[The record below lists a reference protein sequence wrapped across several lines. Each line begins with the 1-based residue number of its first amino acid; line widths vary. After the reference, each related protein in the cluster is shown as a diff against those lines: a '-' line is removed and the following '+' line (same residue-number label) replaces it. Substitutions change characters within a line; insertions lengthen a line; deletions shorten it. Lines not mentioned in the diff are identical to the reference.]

1 VSGLA
6 QLQARLQA
14 YLLGEAAAPEDLVRP
29 PRTGSAAERL
39 GIYRDAYAARLT
51 GVLRQDFP
59 GVAALAGAEFDGL
72 ARAYL
77 VCHPSTAPAV
87 RHLGRHFPEFLGAR
101 DPALAAMADFE
112 WALAGAF
119 DAPDCAPPDCAPLGF
134 ADLAGLPAEAW
145 PGLRLLFVPSL
156 RRRDLDASVPEAW
169 SAIQAGVPPP
179 PPAGGPVLPWVVW
192 RRDLTPH
199 FRPLE
204 ADEAAMLDA
213 ARDGADFA
221 ALCETLCTWH
231 APDAAP
237 ARAAGLLRAWI
248 EQGLVAATGRTSG

>member
-1 VSGLA
+1 MTGLA
-6 QLQARLQA
+6 QLQARVQA
-14 YLLGEAAAPEDLVRP
+14 YLLGDAAAPEDLVRA
-29 PRTGSAAERL
+29 PRGGSAGERL
-39 GIYRDAYAARLT
+39 GIYRNAYSARLI

-77 VCHPSTAPAV
+77 ARHPSTAPAV
-87 RHLGRHFPEFLGAR
+87 RHLGRHLPDFLTAA
-101 DPALAAMADFE
+101 DSALAGMAAFE

-119 DAPDCAPPDCAPLGF
+119 DAPDCTPLAFSGLSG
-134 ADLAGLPAEAW
+134 LAAESWA
-145 PGLRLLFVPSL
+145 GLRLLFVPSL
-156 RRRDLDASVPEAW
+156 RRLDLDATVPEAW
-169 SAIQAGVPPP
+169 SAIQAGAPP
-179 PPAGGPVLPWVVW
+179 PPAGGPVLPWLVW

-221 ALCETLCTWH
+221 ALCESLCAWH

-248 EQGLVAATGRTSG
+248 EQGLVAAIGRTSG